1 MKKLIVFN
9 HKIYLD
15 NKNTNLYIEK
25 IKEYHN
31 ENLIICPD
39 FIELESFLN
48 ANLNVGT
55 QNFSYTN
62 QEADT
67 GELSLSKLYDLGVKN
82 YIIGHSERV
91 KHHGEKLNIINKKVK
106 LVEEKG
112 AKAIVCV
119 GDKKDNI
126 FSEFLIVY
134 QLKKIFKNI
143 VTDNIVIAYE
153 PVYSI
158 GTGKILSR
166 GKIEKRIRVIKKY
179 FLDKKQKEVKV
190 LYGGSVDENSI
201 KELSVSSNIDGFL
214 IGKASADINKAIKLL
229 EVVK

>member
-1 MKKLIVFN
+1 MEKLIVFN

-15 NKNTNLYIEK
+15 NKNTSLYIEK
-25 IKEYHN
+25 IKEYN
-31 ENLIICPD
+31 NDNLIICPD
-39 FIELESFLN
+39 FIELNTFLKSD
-48 ANLNVGT
+48 LNIGA
-55 QNFSYTN
+55 QNFSSTN

-67 GELSLSKLYDLGVKN
+67 GEISLSKLYGLGVKN

-91 KHHGEKLNIINKKVK
+91 KHHGEKLNIINKKLK
-106 LVEEKG
+106 LIEEKG

-126 FSEFLIVY
+126 FSEFLIMY

-143 VTDNIVIAYE
+143 VNDNIVIAYE

-166 GKIEKRIRVIKKY
+166 KKIEQRIKVIKKY
-179 FLDKKQKEVKV
+179 FFDKKQKEVKV

-201 KELSVSSNIDGFL
+201 KELSISSYIDGFL